1 MARMVRKQIYIGLHQ
16 DQSLKRQA
24 RDSGMTEAEVIR
36 RAIDRQMDS
45 IRLSGR
51 DLKAWQREK
60 TFIAKR
66 VAKGRV
72 HGGRRWNREE
82 AYEGRLGRYGG

>member
-1 MARMVRKQIYIGLHQ
+1 MARMIRKQIYIGLHQ

-45 IRLSGR
+45 IRLSSR
-51 DLKAWQREK
+51 DLKAWQQERA
-60 TFIAKR
+60 FIARR

-72 HGGRRWNREE
+72 HRGRRWNREE
-82 AYEGRLGRYGG
+82 AYEGRLGRYGR